1 MNTRHI
7 PVLLAVFVGLLLAAA
22 GCTDTTTTAL
32 PFVSTA
38 TPTTVPTTAAAVS
51 TLPTLSPTPSPTE
64 VLPDA
69 WEVDVQVQSNGQ
81 AINPLVVMTFR
92 GGMGMNL
99 IPELDLE
106 VIRSDGIVETG
117 NMKQPLYVGKTVSL
131 QGTTQNN
138 DRAVVW
144 AITPQG
150 DRVKIIDQYV
160 PFRSYN

>member
-1 MNTRHI
+1 MNIRHI
-7 PVLLAVFVGLLLAAA
+7 PVILALCVILLLTAA
-22 GCTDTTTTAL
+22 GCTGTTTTPL
-32 PFVSTA
+32 PFGPTA
-38 TPTTVPTTAAAVS
+38 TPTSVPTTAPVS

-64 VLPDA
+64 VLPDVWA
-69 WEVDVQVQSNGQ
+69 VDVQVQSNGQ
-81 AINPLVVMTFR
+81 AINPQVIMTFR

-106 VIRSDGIVETG
+106 VIRSDGVVETG
-117 NMKQPLYVGKTVSL
+117 TMKQPLYVGKTVPL

>member
-1 MNTRHI
+1 MNIRHI
-7 PVLLAVFVGLLLAAA
+7 PVLLSLCVVLLLAAA
-22 GCTDTTTTAL
+22 GCTGTTTNPLAL
-32 PFVSTA
+32 PTA
-38 TPTTVPTTAAAVS
+38 TPTPVPTTAPVS
-51 TLPTLSPTPSPTE
+51 TLPTLSPTPSPTQ
-64 VLPDA
+64 VLPDVWA
-69 WEVDVQVQSNGQ
+69 VDVQVQSNGQ
-81 AINPLVVMTFR
+81 AINPQVIMTFR

-106 VIRSDGIVETG
+106 VIRSDGVVETG

>member
-1 MNTRHI
+1 MNIRHT
-7 PVLLAVFVGLLLAAA
+7 PVILALCVFLLLAAA
-22 GCTDTTTTAL
+22 GCTGTTTAAL
-32 PFVSTA
+32 PFGPTA
-38 TPTTVPTTAAAVS
+38 TPTPVPTTAPVS

-64 VLPDA
+64 ALPDVWA
-69 WEVDVQVQSNGQ
+69 VDVQVQSNGQ
-81 AINPLVVMTFR
+81 AINPQVIMTFR

-117 NMKQPLYVGKTVSL
+117 TMKQPLYVGKTVSL

>member
-7 PVLLAVFVGLLLAAA
+7 PVLFAVFVALLLAAA
-22 GCTDTTTTAL
+22 GCTDTTDPL

-38 TPTTVPTTAAAVS
+38 TPTTVPTMAAAVS

-64 VLPDA
+64 VLPDV

>member
-1 MNTRHI
+1 MNIRHT
-7 PVLLAVFVGLLLAAA
+7 PVILALCVVLLLAAA
-22 GCTDTTTTAL
+22 GCTGTTTPAL
-32 PFVSTA
+32 PFGPTA
-38 TPTTVPTTAAAVS
+38 TPTPVPTTAPVS

-64 VLPDA
+64 ALPDVWA
-69 WEVDVQVQSNGQ
+69 VDVQVQSNGQ
-81 AINPLVVMTFR
+81 AINPQVIMTFR

-106 VIRSDGIVETG
+106 VIRSDGVVETG
-117 NMKQPLYVGKTVSL
+117 TMKQPLYVGKTVSL

>member
-1 MNTRHI
+1 MNIRHI
-7 PVLLAVFVGLLLAAA
+7 PVLLSLCIVLLLAAA
-22 GCTDTTTTAL
+22 GCTGTTTNPLAL
-32 PFVSTA
+32 PTA
-38 TPTTVPTTAAAVS
+38 TPTPVPTTAPVS
-51 TLPTLSPTPSPTE
+51 TLPTLSPTPSPTQ
-64 VLPDA
+64 VLPDVWA
-69 WEVDVQVQSNGQ
+69 VDVQVQSNGQ
-81 AINPLVVMTFR
+81 AINPQVIMTFR

-106 VIRSDGIVETG
+106 VIRSDGVVETG

>member
-1 MNTRHI
+1 MNIRHT
-7 PVLLAVFVGLLLAAA
+7 PVILALCVVLLLAAA
-22 GCTDTTTTAL
+22 GCTGTTTPAL
-32 PFVSTA
+32 PFGPTA
-38 TPTTVPTTAAAVS
+38 PPTPVPTTAPVS

-64 VLPDA
+64 ALPDVWA
-69 WEVDVQVQSNGQ
+69 VDVQVQSNGQ
-81 AINPLVVMTFR
+81 AINPQVIMTFR

-117 NMKQPLYVGKTVSL
+117 TMKQPLYVGKTVSL

>member
-7 PVLLAVFVGLLLAAA
+7 TILLAVFVALLLAAA
-22 GCTDTTTTAL
+22 GCTDTTDPL

-64 VLPDA
+64 VLPDVWA
-69 WEVDVQVQSNGQ
+69 VDVQVQSNGQ

-117 NMKQPLYVGKTVSL
+117 NMKQPLYVGKTSPAGHHPEQRPGRSL
-131 QGTTQNN
+131 GDHATGRPGQ
-138 DRAVVW
+138 DHRPVRAVPV
-144 AITPQG
+144 
-150 DRVKIIDQYV
+150 V
-160 PFRSYN
+160 